1 MYAAFVAVLGFGGG
15 TVLQRFIHP
24 PRGVFSLGYSFTY
37 EVFSFLVVFGAAMI
51 MSRIEVRSPGV
62 YGLPRREAFG
72 TLFCQGCL
80 MGLVEVSGLMGLI
93 FAFVGDLFLV
103 C

>member
-1 MYAAFVAVLGFGGG
+1 MDFEPLAEPSSAPHLQAPPPDGILSKVFLNDKGVRGGWRLLMYAAFVAVLGFGGG

-51 MSRIEVRSPGV
+51 MS
-62 YGLPRREAFG
+62 
-72 TLFCQGCL
+72 
-80 MGLVEVSGLMGLI
+80 
-93 FAFVGDLFLV
+93 
-103 C
+103 